1 FQKWKGIAIE
11 KYELEAARTQA
22 AGQNSSDSKYFSCL
36 STTTKL
42 LPTEEHD
49 FQNWKESSIEPCM
62 LEAAST
68 QAAGENSFDSEYVTF
83 LSTTSK
89 PHPIEEH

>member
-1 FQKWKGIAIE
+1 M
-11 KYELEAARTQA
+11 TQ
-22 AGQNSSDSKYFSCL
+22 N
-36 STTTKL
+36 L
-42 LPTEEHD
+42 LLFHSPD

-68 QAAGENSFDSEYVTF
+68 QAAGENSFDSEYFTF

-89 PHPIEEH
+89 PHPIEEHDKADAKVGLSSDKGYS